1 MDARK
6 IVQKEFIA
14 PFCKAGRKNIGVELE
29 FPLLN
34 LAKEPVDKN
43 VAINLLEEM
52 LTNGFKVAEYDA
64 DQNPAFIIN
73 ADGDVLSFDNSYN
86 NFEFSME
93 KCENLFEMS
102 QRFYKLYEDV
112 QNYLLPL
119 GYSLCGIGA
128 NPFHPNLTS
137 LPVGFPVYS
146 LIKKFLG
153 SFSGGAYHKYTD
165 FPAYLSSVQTHLDV
179 PIDKL
184 PKALTLFADLDFVRA
199 LLFSNSPAF
208 PDSEGFDETVCFRD
222 YLWER
227 SGFGSL
233 RNNVGKVEGKFSTT
247 KDIENLILSRSMFY
261 RVSGDKYE
269 LIPETTVAEYFLR
282 TDAKEED
289 INSYLSFQNVEITR
303 RGTLE
308 VRSDCAQPVRDAFC
322 APAFNLGIL
331 LAQDKARTLLD
342 EFMQKSFPVEILN
355 SDKRNKLL
363 RDAVIYNYKLPADEN
378 ATRTLL
384 CDLISL
390 AESSLKLRNKGE
402 EKLLSCLYERA
413 ENLTCPAKE
422 WKKALKFGTDYS
434 DLIKKYASAE

>member
-14 PFCKAGRKNIGVELE
+14 PFCKKGRKNIGVELE

-34 LAKEPVDKN
+34 LAKEPVDKK
-43 VAINLLEEM
+43 VALGLLGKM
-52 LTNGFKVAEYDA
+52 LTNSFRVAEYDT

-73 ADGDVLSFDNSYN
+73 TDGDVLSFDNSYN

-93 KCENLFEMS
+93 KCENLYEMS
-102 QRFYKLYEDV
+102 QRFYNLYEDV

-128 NPFHPNLTS
+128 NPFHPHLTPS
-137 LPVGFPVYS
+137 PVGFPVYA

-153 SFSGGAYHKYTD
+153 SFSGGDYHEYTD

-179 PIDKL
+179 PIDDL

-208 PDSEGFDETVCFRD
+208 PDSESYEETVCFRD
-222 YLWER
+222 HLWEK

-233 RNNVGKVEGKFSTT
+233 QNNVGKVEGTYNT
-247 KDIENLILSRSMFY
+247 IEDIENLILSRSMFY
-261 RVSGDKYE
+261 RKRDNKYE
-269 LIPETTVAEYFLR
+269 LIPETTVTEYFSR
-282 TDAKEED
+282 PDAKEED
-289 INSYLSFQNVEITR
+289 IDSYLSFQNVEITR

-308 VRSDCAQPVRDAFC
+308 VRSDCAQPVKDAFC

-331 LAQDKARTLLD
+331 LAQDEARKLLD
-342 EFMQKSFPVEILN
+342 NFMQKYLPQDILN
-355 SDKRNKLL
+355 SYIRNKIL

-384 CDLISL
+384 CDLITL

-402 EKLLSCLYERA
+402 EKLLTCLYERA
-413 ENLTCPAKE
+413 KKLTCPAKE
-422 WKKALKFGTDYS
+422 WKRELENGTDFN
-434 DLIKKYASAE
+434 DLIKKYAIAE